1 MVDKSQKDIKEKEGL
16 LTALAVLSLPVAGG
30 LSEILRAYAAEVTD
44 KKKGDD

>member
-1 MVDKSQKDIKEKEGL
+1 MVDKSQKDIKEKDIICCR
-16 LTALAVLSLPVAGG
+16 